1 MAESAD
7 ALADD
12 LALGRWAEVDY
23 LHGEVVALARARG
36 RAAPVN
42 ARIAELVRAG
52 EAGAA
57 PWAAADLYNDLSAA
71 RARA

>member
-1 MAESAD
+1 VAESPD

-12 LALGRWAEVDY
+12 LALARRAEVDY
-23 LHGEVVALARARG
+23 LYGEVVALARALG

-42 ARIAELVRAG
+42 ARIVELVRSG

-57 PWAAADLYNDLSAA
+57 PWAAADLYDDLSAA
-71 RARA
+71 RTRA